1 MWIYLVSTIECTENR
16 ARKDIM
22 NYGNAELIDYWDNL
36 LLELALL
43 NGYIAK
49 VLDCPV
55 ADV

>member
-1 MWIYLVSTIECTENR
+1 
-16 ARKDIM
+16 M